1 MEELTQE
8 QKKLFDKFI
17 KFLTDEQKID
27 GLQKILNLFEEN
39 KIQSILN
46 KIDEIDKS
54 YNGSKDENLIYIEKL
69 KKEIEIAYKD
79 IVNIYWQIFQ
89 KNSEGKIASQV
100 LIDIQDA
107 QNKVKKLQG
116 DYQYFYDTKDSRGN
130 VTQGIITKLTEAC
143 QQIEQNK
150 DKIAKLQNFY
160 TEIFEGISENG
171 KITKQPLN
179 EILNSHISQLEIL
192 FSDKNK
198 ELEELKEQ
206 KNNDLTNLY
215 KEKEDKINQLLPSAT
230 STGLSVAY
238 RDEKVSIQENIA
250 WWNKVFVGSIVV
262 FIGVFA
268 LYFYL
273 AFQESFTYISFLKS
287 LPFWIFSGFFTFY
300 STKQI
305 AEYKRMASEYAYKE
319 RLNETYTG
327 YKAQI
332 ESMQDEE
339 LKKKLAEIMLDSAM
353 LNPSDKIYSKGEIP
367 SLSLIEKAIDALPLD
382 TIKHLYEKIGKKLE
396 HKE

>member
-8 QKKLFDKFI
+8 QKNLFDKFI
-17 KFLTDEQKID
+17 KALKDKQSM
-27 GLQKILNLFEEN
+27 GNLQTFFSLIEEN
-39 KIQSILN
+39 KIQDTAN
-46 KIDEIDKS
+46 KINEINQAYNGDKEKDIMSIKELREDIETIQKRLDEIFWK
-54 YNGSKDENLIYIEKL
+54 
-69 KKEIEIAYKD
+69 
-79 IVNIYWQIFQ
+79 IFQ
-89 KNSEGKIASQV
+89 KNENGDVESQA

-107 QNKVKKLQG
+107 QNKAKKMQES
-116 DYQYFYDTKDSRGN
+116 YQKFYDTPDSQGN

-143 QQIEQNK
+143 QQIE
-150 DKIAKLQNFY
+150 
-160 TEIFEGISENG
+160 
-171 KITKQPLN
+171 
-179 EILNSHISQLEIL
+179 
-192 FSDKNK
+192 
-198 ELEELKEQ
+198 
-206 KNNDLTNLY
+206 TNQ
-215 KEKEDKINQLLPSAT
+215 DKINQLQEFYKEVFDGIKENNQIIRQPLDKILDASIKQLEELRETKGEELDKLKQQKEMELTDLHKTKKDEIDGLLPGAT
-230 STGLSVAY
+230 SAGLAKAY
-238 RDEKVSIQENIA
+238 NNEKIGIQKSIA

-332 ESMQDEE
+332 ESMEDEE

-382 TIKHLYEKIGKKLE
+382 IIKHLYEKIGKKLE